1 MSHPSACS
9 YEFGPFR
16 LDGARRLL
24 LRDGEPVPLTPKA
37 FEILLALVE
46 SGGRVVGKDEIL
58 QKIWPDTVVEENNL
72 TVNMSALRKAL
83 GDSPAERRYIAT
95 VSGQG
100 YRFVADLRP
109 PDDAGVGSQGPDEPA
124 AGGDTL
130 PPEPSALPPPRVG
143 RRVPSPAIALGLAG
157 GVVVLAVLSTAVYRY
172 RSDPGVSPSAPIRSV
187 AVLPLK
193 SLSDDPAEDYFSD
206 GMTESLIMALSR
218 IEGLRVLS
226 RGSVFGFKGKEV
238 DPRRVGR
245 RLGVTAVLEGSVRK
259 SSDSVR
265 VAVRLVSVEDGR
277 VIWASDLHD
286 RALGDIFALQDEI
299 ARSVAAGL
307 RVNLSGERAGQL
319 ARRYTES
326 VEAYQLYLKGRFLW
340 NNRTEQSL
348 KKSIGYFEQAIAAD
362 PGYALAYV
370 GVADSYLVLKSLSFI
385 TPQEA
390 RQRVEA
396 PLRRALEI
404 DDTLGEA
411 HTSLAWVRFS
421 YDWDWPAAEREFRRA
436 IELQPNHATTHQW
449 YAEYLSAMGRFDES
463 FAEIRRA
470 QQLDPPSP
478 IINVIAAQGHFFA
491 RQYDQAIEQCRK
503 TLELA
508 PDFYIAHDYLGWSY
522 RQKGMYDAAIAEFEK
537 ARRIEDTPLQLCEIG
552 ITYAAAGDEERARK
566 VVQDVIEG
574 SKRTQGPRHCYRLAR
589 IHAAMRSPDAAFE
602 WLERAFKERE
612 ENLVWLKVD
621 PHLDALRADPR
632 FADLERRIGF
642 APAPLPSSR

>member
-1 MSHPSACS
+1 MSLLSSS

-16 LDGARRLL
+16 LDAARRLL

-37 FEILLALVE
+37 LEILLALVE
-46 SGGRVVGKDEIL
+46 SNGRVMGKDEIL

-72 TVNMSALRKAL
+72 TVNMSALRRAL
-83 GDSPAERRYIAT
+83 GDTPAERKYIAT
-95 VSGQG
+95 VPGQG
-100 YRFVADLRP
+100 YCFVAELRP
-109 PDDAGVGSQGPDEPA
+109 PADKGADAAPAPDSA
-124 AGGDTL
+124 RRKA
-130 PPEPSALPPPRVG
+130 PSRAVAL
-143 RRVPSPAIALGLAG
+143 ALAG
-157 GVVVLAVLSTAVYRY
+157 GMVALGTLAFVVNRE
-172 RSDPGVSPSAPIRSV
+172 RGSPAARPSGPVRSV

-193 SLSDDPAEDYFSD
+193 SLSEDPAEDYFSD

-238 DPRRVGR
+238 DPRQVGR
-245 RLGVTAVLEGSVRK
+245 QLGVSAVLEGSVRK
-259 SSDSVR
+259 SDGSVR

-277 VIWASDLHD
+277 VLWASDMHD
-286 RALGDIFALQDEI
+286 RSLGDIFALQDEI

-307 RVNLSGERAGQL
+307 RVNLTGERAGL

-326 VEAYQLYLKGRFLW
+326 VDAYQLYLKGRFLW

-348 KKSIGYFEQAIAAD
+348 RKSIGYFEQALAAD
-362 PGYALAYV
+362 PAYALAYV
-370 GVADSYLVLKSLSFI
+370 GLADSYLVLKSLSLI

-390 RQRVEA
+390 RDRVEA
-396 PLRRALEI
+396 PLKRALEI
-404 DDTLGEA
+404 DETLGEA
-411 HTSLAWVRFS
+411 HTSLAWVRFA

-449 YAEYLSAMGRFDES
+449 YAEYLSALGRFDES

-470 QQLDPPSP
+470 QELEPPSP

-522 RQKGMYDAAIAEFEK
+522 RQKGLHEAAIAEIEK
-537 ARRIEDTPLQLCEIG
+537 ARRVEDTPLQLCELG
-552 ITYAAAGDEERARK
+552 ISYAAAGDVRRARK
-566 VVQDVIEG
+566 VIADVVEG
-574 SKRTQGPRHCYRLAR
+574 AKRTQGPRHCFRLAR
-589 IHAAMRSPDAAFE
+589 IHAAMQSRDAAFE
-602 WLERAFKERE
+602 WLEKSFKERE
-612 ENLVWLKVD
+612 ENMVWLKVD
-621 PHLDALRADPR
+621 PHLDSLRADPR
-632 FADLERRIGF
+632 FADLERRVGF
-642 APAPLPSSR
+642 AQAP